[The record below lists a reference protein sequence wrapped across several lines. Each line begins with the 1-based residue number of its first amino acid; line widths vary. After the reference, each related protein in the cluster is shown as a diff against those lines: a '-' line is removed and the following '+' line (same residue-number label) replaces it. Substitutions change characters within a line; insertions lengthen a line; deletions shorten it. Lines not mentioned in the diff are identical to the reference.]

1 MTLAPGCPDRLP
13 TLTISA
19 PIRSTWVVHT
29 PVRAPAAVQIR
40 YSISAV
46 VDLPLVP
53 VIATMRA
60 PLPASWRWNTSVSPI
75 TSIPAARALPT
86 EGGTKAVD
94 DISFEIKEGEFITV
108 LGSSGSGKTT
118 TLKMINRLI
127 REDTGH
133 ITFFGEDISGMNE
146 VDLRRK
152 IGYVVQQ
159 VGLFPH
165 MTVAQNIATVPELLK
180 WDKKE
185 IQARIKELLELVQL
199 DPNVFADRKPKQLSG
214 GQQQRVGVARALA
227 ANPKVMLLDEPFGAV
242 DAITRLQLQNELQKI
257 HKELGDKTFVLVTH
271 DINEAF
277 KLGTRVLIMD
287 KGKICQFD
295 TPREIMRNPKA
306 EFVADLIATVKEQ
319 EAFWSE
325 LK

>member
-1 MTLAPGCPDRLP
+1 MEQTAIEFKNVTKLYG
-13 TLTISA
+13 
-19 PIRSTWVVHT
+19 
-29 PVRAPAAVQIR
+29 
-40 YSISAV
+40 
-46 VDLPLVP
+46 
-53 VIATMRA
+53 
-60 PLPASWRWNTSVSPI
+60 
-75 TSIPAARALPT
+75 
-86 EGGTKAVD
+86 EGETKAVD

-127 REDTGH
+127 REDAGN
-133 ITFFGEDISGMNE
+133 ITFFGEDIGGMNE

-159 VGLFPH
+159 IGLFPH

-185 IQARIKELLELVQL
+185 IQARVKELLELVQL

-214 GQQQRVGVARALA
+214 GQQQRIGVARALA

-295 TPREIMRNPKA
+295 TPREIMRNPKTD
-306 EFVADLIATVKEQ
+306 FVADLIATVKEQ

>member
-1 MTLAPGCPDRLP
+1 MEQTAIEFKNVTKLYG
-13 TLTISA
+13 
-19 PIRSTWVVHT
+19 
-29 PVRAPAAVQIR
+29 
-40 YSISAV
+40 
-46 VDLPLVP
+46 
-53 VIATMRA
+53 
-60 PLPASWRWNTSVSPI
+60 
-75 TSIPAARALPT
+75 
-86 EGGTKAVD
+86 EEGTKAVD

-159 VGLFPH
+159 IGLFPH

-180 WDKKE
+180 WDKQE

-295 TPREIMRNPKA
+295 TPREIMRNPKTD
-306 EFVADLIATVKEQ
+306 FVADLIATVKEQ

>member
-1 MTLAPGCPDRLP
+1 MEQTAIEFKNVTKLYG
-13 TLTISA
+13 
-19 PIRSTWVVHT
+19 
-29 PVRAPAAVQIR
+29 
-40 YSISAV
+40 
-46 VDLPLVP
+46 
-53 VIATMRA
+53 
-60 PLPASWRWNTSVSPI
+60 
-75 TSIPAARALPT
+75 
-86 EGGTKAVD
+86 EGETKAVD

-127 REDTGH
+127 REDAGQ

-159 VGLFPH
+159 IGLFPH

-295 TPREIMRNPKA
+295 TPREIMRNPKT
-306 EFVADLIATVKEQ
+306 EFVANLIATVKEQ

>member
-1 MTLAPGCPDRLP
+1 MEQTAIEFKNVTKLYG
-13 TLTISA
+13 
-19 PIRSTWVVHT
+19 
-29 PVRAPAAVQIR
+29 
-40 YSISAV
+40 
-46 VDLPLVP
+46 
-53 VIATMRA
+53 
-60 PLPASWRWNTSVSPI
+60 
-75 TSIPAARALPT
+75 
-86 EGGTKAVD
+86 EGEMKAVD

-127 REDTGH
+127 REDAGN
-133 ITFFGEDISGMNE
+133 ITFFGEDIGGMNE

-159 VGLFPH
+159 IGLFPH

-185 IQARIKELLELVQL
+185 IQARVKELLELVQL

-214 GQQQRVGVARALA
+214 GQQQRIGVARALA

-295 TPREIMRNPKA
+295 TPREIMRNPKTD
-306 EFVADLIATVKEQ
+306 FVADLIATVKEQ

>member
-1 MTLAPGCPDRLP
+1 MEQTAIEFKNVTKLYG
-13 TLTISA
+13 
-19 PIRSTWVVHT
+19 
-29 PVRAPAAVQIR
+29 
-40 YSISAV
+40 
-46 VDLPLVP
+46 
-53 VIATMRA
+53 
-60 PLPASWRWNTSVSPI
+60 
-75 TSIPAARALPT
+75 
-86 EGGTKAVD
+86 EGETKAVD

-127 REDTGH
+127 REDAGN

-159 VGLFPH
+159 IGLFPH

-185 IQARIKELLELVQL
+185 IQARVKELLELVQL

-214 GQQQRVGVARALA
+214 GQQQRIGVARALA

-277 KLGTRVLIMD
+277 KLGMRVLIMD

-295 TPREIMRNPKA
+295 TPQEIMRNPKTG
-306 EFVADLIATVKEQ
+306 FVADLIATVKEQ

>member
-1 MTLAPGCPDRLP
+1 MEQTAIEFKNVTKLYG
-13 TLTISA
+13 
-19 PIRSTWVVHT
+19 
-29 PVRAPAAVQIR
+29 
-40 YSISAV
+40 
-46 VDLPLVP
+46 
-53 VIATMRA
+53 
-60 PLPASWRWNTSVSPI
+60 
-75 TSIPAARALPT
+75 
-86 EGGTKAVD
+86 EGETKAVD

-127 REDTGH
+127 REDGGH
-133 ITFFGEDISGMNE
+133 ITFFGEDISEMNE

-159 VGLFPH
+159 IGLFPH

-180 WDKKE
+180 WDKQE

-199 DPNVFADRKPKQLSG
+199 DPEVFADRKPKQLSG

-295 TPREIMRNPKA
+295 TPREIMRNPKT

>member
-1 MTLAPGCPDRLP
+1 VTKLYG
-13 TLTISA
+13 
-19 PIRSTWVVHT
+19 
-29 PVRAPAAVQIR
+29 
-40 YSISAV
+40 
-46 VDLPLVP
+46 
-53 VIATMRA
+53 
-60 PLPASWRWNTSVSPI
+60 
-75 TSIPAARALPT
+75 
-86 EGGTKAVD
+86 EGDAKGVD
-94 DISFEIKEGEFITV
+94 DISFAIMEGEFITV

-127 REDTGH
+127 REDAGS
-133 ITFFGEDISGMNE
+133 IAFFGEDSSGMNE

-159 VGLFPH
+159 IGLFPH

-180 WDKKE
+180 WDKKD
-185 IQARIKELLELVQL
+185 IQARVKELLELVQL
-199 DPNVFADRKPKQLSG
+199 DPEVFAGRKPKQLSG

-242 DAITRLQLQNELQKI
+242 DAITRVQLQNELQKI

-295 TPREIMRNPKA
+295 TPQEIMRHPKTA
-306 EFVADLIATVKEQ
+306 FVVNLIATVKEQ
-319 EAFWSE
+319 EAFWGE

>member
-1 MTLAPGCPDRLP
+1 MEQTAIEFKNVTKLYGE
-13 TLTISA
+13 
-19 PIRSTWVVHT
+19 W
-29 PVRAPAAVQIR
+29 
-40 YSISAV
+40 
-46 VDLPLVP
+46 
-53 VIATMRA
+53 
-60 PLPASWRWNTSVSPI
+60 
-75 TSIPAARALPT
+75 
-86 EGGTKAVD
+86 GTKAVD

-127 REDTGH
+127 REDAGH
-133 ITFFGEDISGMNE
+133 IIFFGEDISGMNE

-159 VGLFPH
+159 IGLFPH

-277 KLGTRVLIMD
+277 KLGTRVLVMD

-295 TPREIMRNPKA
+295 TPREIMRHPKTD
-306 EFVADLIATVKEQ
+306 FVADLIATVKEQ

>member
-1 MTLAPGCPDRLP
+1 MEQTAIEFKNVTKLYG
-13 TLTISA
+13 
-19 PIRSTWVVHT
+19 
-29 PVRAPAAVQIR
+29 
-40 YSISAV
+40 
-46 VDLPLVP
+46 
-53 VIATMRA
+53 
-60 PLPASWRWNTSVSPI
+60 
-75 TSIPAARALPT
+75 
-86 EGGTKAVD
+86 EGETKAVD

-127 REDTGH
+127 REDEGS

-159 VGLFPH
+159 IGLFPH

-214 GQQQRVGVARALA
+214 GQQQRIGVARALA

-295 TPREIMRNPKA
+295 TPREIMRNPKT
-306 EFVADLIATVKEQ
+306 EFVANLIATVKEQ

>member
-1 MTLAPGCPDRLP
+1 MEQTAIEFKNVTKLYG
-13 TLTISA
+13 
-19 PIRSTWVVHT
+19 
-29 PVRAPAAVQIR
+29 
-40 YSISAV
+40 
-46 VDLPLVP
+46 
-53 VIATMRA
+53 
-60 PLPASWRWNTSVSPI
+60 
-75 TSIPAARALPT
+75 
-86 EGGTKAVD
+86 EGETKAVD

-127 REDTGH
+127 REDAGN
-133 ITFFGEDISGMNE
+133 ITFFGEDIGGMNE

-159 VGLFPH
+159 IGLFPH

-185 IQARIKELLELVQL
+185 IQARVKELLELVQL

-214 GQQQRVGVARALA
+214 GQQQRIGVARALA

-295 TPREIMRNPKA
+295 TPREIMRNPKT
-306 EFVADLIATVKEQ
+306 EFVANLIATVKEQ

>member
-1 MTLAPGCPDRLP
+1 MEQTAIEFKNVTKLYGD
-13 TLTISA
+13 
-19 PIRSTWVVHT
+19 W
-29 PVRAPAAVQIR
+29 
-40 YSISAV
+40 
-46 VDLPLVP
+46 
-53 VIATMRA
+53 
-60 PLPASWRWNTSVSPI
+60 
-75 TSIPAARALPT
+75 
-86 EGGTKAVD
+86 GTKAVD
-94 DISFEIKEGEFITV
+94 DISSEIKEGEVITV

-127 REDTGH
+127 REDAGH
-133 ITFFGEDISGMNE
+133 IIFFGEDISGMNE

-159 VGLFPH
+159 IGLFPH

-185 IQARIKELLELVQL
+185 IQARVKELLELVQL

-214 GQQQRVGVARALA
+214 GQQQRIGVARALA

-295 TPREIMRNPKA
+295 TPREIMRNPKTD
-306 EFVADLIATVKEQ
+306 FVADLIATVKEQ

>member
-1 MTLAPGCPDRLP
+1 MEQTAIEFKNVTKLYG
-13 TLTISA
+13 
-19 PIRSTWVVHT
+19 
-29 PVRAPAAVQIR
+29 
-40 YSISAV
+40 
-46 VDLPLVP
+46 
-53 VIATMRA
+53 
-60 PLPASWRWNTSVSPI
+60 
-75 TSIPAARALPT
+75 
-86 EGGTKAVD
+86 EGDTKAVD

-118 TLKMINRLI
+118 TLKMINCLI
-127 REDTGH
+127 REDAGH

-159 VGLFPH
+159 IGLFPH

-214 GQQQRVGVARALA
+214 GQQQRIGVARALA

-295 TPREIMRNPKA
+295 TPREIMRNPKT
-306 EFVADLIATVKEQ
+306 EFVANLIATVKEQ

>member
-1 MTLAPGCPDRLP
+1 MEQTAIEFKNVTKLYG
-13 TLTISA
+13 
-19 PIRSTWVVHT
+19 
-29 PVRAPAAVQIR
+29 
-40 YSISAV
+40 
-46 VDLPLVP
+46 
-53 VIATMRA
+53 
-60 PLPASWRWNTSVSPI
+60 
-75 TSIPAARALPT
+75 

-94 DISFEIKEGEFITV
+94 DISFKIKEGEFITV

-127 REDTGH
+127 SEDEGH
-133 ITFFGEDISGMNE
+133 ITFFGEDISSMNE

-159 VGLFPH
+159 IGLFPH

-185 IQARIKELLELVQL
+185 IQTRIKELLELVQL

-287 KGKICQFD
+287 KGKICQYD
-295 TPREIMRNPKA
+295 TPREIMRHPKT
-306 EFVADLIATVKEQ
+306 EFVANLIATVKEQ